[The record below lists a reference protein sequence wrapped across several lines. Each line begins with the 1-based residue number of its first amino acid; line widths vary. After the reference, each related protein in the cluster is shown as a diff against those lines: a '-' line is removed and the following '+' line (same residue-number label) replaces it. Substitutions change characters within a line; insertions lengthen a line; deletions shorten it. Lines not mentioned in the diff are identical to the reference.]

1 LQKRTRQEGRPTR
14 AWGTPSTIGS
24 FLGVRV
30 VVLSNLVRLL
40 FPPLFFSSIPKRAI
54 GFSYPS
60 GREGKLIGTALVAA
74 TGIVSFLMM
83 KAVGLP
89 GLVLAAW
96 LTGGTAGL
104 IVYNST
110 MERVAFVKQYCQSCR
125 LRPLIEEHEAMHLNG
140 EASEEVVWTE
150 ARSKYSYESL
160 QLADD
165 PKICAFCPIAKKLRD
180 H

>member
-1 LQKRTRQEGRPTR
+1 VPPSR
-14 AWGTPSTIGS
+14 AWGGPSSIGS

-30 VVLSNLVRLL
+30 VVLSNVVKLL
-40 FPPLFFSSIPKRAI
+40 FPPLFVSSIPKRAI

-60 GREGKLIGTALVAA
+60 GREGKLIGTALIAA

-83 KAVGLP
+83 KTIGAP
-89 GLVLAAW
+89 GIALAAW

-110 MERVAFVKQYCQSCR
+110 RERVAFVKEHCQHCR
-125 LRPLIEEHEAMHLNG
+125 LRPLIEEHEAMHLSG

-150 ARSKYSYESL
+150 AKRRHSYEGL
-160 QLADD
+160 GLGND
-165 PKICAFCPIAKKLRD
+165 PKICTFCPIAKKLRG